1 MADPAERAAAS
12 PFVLGASV
20 SAFLDAAPDAMVIVA
35 PDGRVRVA
43 NQQARALFGYEA
55 GELEGQSVEVLIP
68 PRYRSGHPV
77 FRAGYGHEPRIRP
90 MGTGRDLYAQRKDG
104 TEFPAEISLGPI
116 ETPDGVFVTAAVR
129 DITERLRLAEE
140 QRAARRAIEIADEL
154 QAGLREREILL
165 QEVHHRVKNN
175 LQVISS
181 LINMQRRRVGDARAQ
196 AALLECQTRVQAIGL
211 IHEQLY
217 RYGDYARVPFA
228 AYVEGLV
235 GRLDEA
241 FGSPGRVR
249 VSLDVSAAPLP
260 VDKAIPCGLIV
271 NELVTNA
278 FKHAFPG
285 DRRGTIRVCLAGPV
299 AGLVTLTVEDDGAGM
314 PPPAGTESTSLGL
327 QLVQTLVAQLS
338 GTYAQAGGE
347 GTRCD
352 ITFPL
357 EPS

>member
-1 MADPAERAAAS
+1 MIGPPKQVERVLEQRQRARPAAH
-12 PFVLGASV
+12 VGDDL
-20 SAFLDAAPDAMVIVA
+20 LDETGFEDDAV
-35 PDGRVRVA
+35 PCRGLLDH
-43 NQQARALFGYEA
+43 
-55 GELEGQSVEVLIP
+55 
-68 PRYRSGHPV
+68 RS
-77 FRAGYGHEPRIRP
+77 
-90 MGTGRDLYAQRKDG
+90 
-104 TEFPAEISLGPI
+104 
-116 ETPDGVFVTAAVR
+116 
-129 DITERLRLAEE
+129 
-140 QRAARRAIEIADEL
+140 QRAAGHVQHQL

-181 LINMQRRRVGDARAQ
+181 LINMQRRRVGDGRAK

-228 AYVEGLV
+228 AYVQGLV

-249 VSLDVSAAPLP
+249 VELDVSAVPLP

-285 DRRGTIRVCLAGPV
+285 DVHGTIRVRLADPV
-299 AGLVTLTVEDDGAGM
+299 EGRVTLTVDDDGAGM
-314 PPPAGTESTSLGL
+314 PSAPSPESTSLGL
-327 QLVQTLVAQLS
+327 QLVQTLVAQLL
-338 GTYAQAGGE
+338 GTLSFGVPP
-347 GTRCD
+347 GTSCVV
-352 ITFPL
+352 TFPL
-357 EPS
+357 EAP